1 MVQKRKK
8 RTVTLESFDGKI
20 PPQDIE
26 LEKSILG
33 TILIDR
39 NAMDIVSSD
48 FSIELFFDMK
58 HRSVAHAMLLLYSKN
73 EPIDILTITNEL
85 KTLGTLE
92 ESGGASYVSQLTSR
106 IASSSNFEYHFRIL
120 QQSAL
125 KRVLIQ
131 VCGNTLQQVW
141 NPEEDVFDVF
151 NDTQLNLENALKAV
165 MTYQIQQV
173 GDLHAKNIEEST
185 AVALGGHK
193 SGVTTGLTMLDNV
206 TNGWQKTDLIIL
218 AGRPSMGKTAAAI
231 SMAMY
236 PTIQDN
242 IPVGIFSLEMSSQQL
257 VARME
262 SFLSGVNVGAIVKK
276 QVSLQEIEQI
286 SALCKD
292 LKDAPMYID
301 DTPNLSLLEFKGKA
315 RKLVREKGV
324 QMIIIDYLQLMRSG
338 MRTQSREQEIAEI
351 SRGLKAIAK
360 ELDIPVIALSQLS
373 RSVEQRGGDKKPILS
388 DLRESGQIEQDADMV
403 IFCYRPEYYAIEE
416 YEVGGETFPTN
427 GLFMLLVAKHRN
439 GELGEIPLEFIHEQT
454 KVTNRGYGNSNSNN
468 NRTFVQ
474 QDESMSGPSEVRGA
488 EEGDT
493 KSFLK
498 TPSDLSEDINMFD
511 KPDDDDVPF

>member
-1 MVQKRKK
+1 MRKPSRKK
-8 RTVTLESFDGKI
+8 TATLEYFNGKI

-33 TILIDR
+33 TIMIDR

-48 FSIELFFDMK
+48 FTVQLFFDVK
-58 HRSVAHAMLLLYSKN
+58 HMSIANALLQLYRKN
-73 EPIDILTITNEL
+73 QPIDILTVTNEL
-85 KTLGTLE
+85 KTLGDLE
-92 ESGGASYVSQLTSR
+92 SSGGASYISMLTSR
-106 IASSSNFEYHFRIL
+106 IASSANFEYHFRIL
-120 QQSAL
+120 QESAL

-131 VCGNTLQQVW
+131 VCGETLQQVW

-151 NDTQLNLENALKAV
+151 NGTQLNLENALKAV
-165 MTYQIQQV
+165 MSYQIQQV
-173 GDLHAKNIEEST
+173 GDIHAQNMKEST
-185 AVALGGHK
+185 EVAIGGHK
-193 SGVTTGLTMLDNV
+193 SGVVTGLTMLDNV
-206 TNGWQKTDLIIL
+206 TNGWQKSDLIIL

-231 SMAMY
+231 SMAMH
-236 PTIQDN
+236 PTIKEG
-242 IPVGIFSLEMSSQQL
+242 IPVGIFSLEMSNQQL
-257 VARME
+257 VSRME

-276 QVSLQEIEQI
+276 QISLQEIEQI
-286 SALCKD
+286 DALCKD

-324 QMIIIDYLQLMRSG
+324 KMIIIDYLQLMRSG

-416 YEVGGETFPTN
+416 YEVGGETFPTH

-454 KVTNRGYGNSNSNN
+454 KITNRGYGNNEN

-474 QDESMSGPSEVRGA
+474 QDKSMSGPNEVRGA
-488 EEGDT
+488 DEANTEG
-493 KSFLK
+493 FLK
-498 TPSDLSEDINMFD
+498 NPEDLSNDIDMFE
-511 KPDDDDVPF
+511 KSDDDDVPF